1 VSKPCVKISLQD
13 LDSNSSWAVQLV
25 MKLDRVSFTSSLFT
39 NKNYKKVVPMDDFFV
54 VFVVNKL
61 LVKLILAHGYFI
73 RKELRTP
80 CHGVDLQT
88 QSRPNRMGM
97 KAKTDDSEIETFLVR
112 EERG

>member
-39 NKNYKKVVPMDDFFV
+39 NKNYKKVCPMDDFFV

-61 LVKLILAHGYFI
+61 LVKLILAHGYFMGGSTSYDCNWVYGA
-73 RKELRTP
+73 KNLKFEL
-80 CHGVDLQT
+80 
-88 QSRPNRMGM
+88 
-97 KAKTDDSEIETFLVR
+97 
-112 EERG
+112 